1 MNRFQNRHASGQMR
15 VLGPALFL
23 VGAGA
28 WAVTEAAEPAYQ
40 AFFTGACPAAPGG
53 SNLENVCLAAGTG
66 ISGDSESSLNP
77 SQPLAGNDQPL
88 ARAREKAAALQ
99 NDNKDGPGQAGTA
112 APALQL
118 GPFSLLVNA
127 RGAWVDR
134 DASGGERGYD
144 GDTYS
149 VELGLDRRLS
159 PRTVVGGFVSYE
171 HDDLR
176 FDGEAATTFA
186 PPSNAGRTQVES
198 ASLVLFGVHNL
209 GDAAYLEAATGYG
222 VGDYR
227 FHRNAVAQDSNSTFT
242 IPVRTRGDSD
252 GRDYW
257 VSAGAGYEV
266 SRGAASYGV
275 FGRATWAR
283 AKIDGY
289 REKDLN
295 ASGLNLIV
303 EQAKRSSLTTTLGLR
318 AGRALSFDW
327 GVLVP
332 EARLEYEHEFEN
344 DPPSVAS
351 AFAVAPGASFSP
363 ARDKPDQD
371 WFNLAVGAQFILPGG
386 MMPFVEAE
394 ALLGQRNFDRYRLLL
409 GLRSEF

>member
-1 MNRFQNRHASGQMR
+1 MNRFQNRHGSARMR
-15 VLGPALFL
+15 VLGPTLFL

-40 AFFTGACPAAPGG
+40 AFFSGACPAAPGG

-77 SQPLAGNDQPL
+77 SQALAGNDQPL

-99 NDNKDGPGQAGTA
+99 NDNKDGPDPAGTA

-118 GPFSLLVNA
+118 GPFSLLLNA

-159 PRTVVGGFVSYE
+159 PRTVVGGFVSYAR
-171 HDDLR
+171 DDLR

-186 PPSNAGRTQVES
+186 PPSNAGSTQVDS
-198 ASLVLFGVHNL
+198 ASLVLFGAHNL
-209 GDAAYLEAATGYG
+209 SDAVYLEAAAGYG

-257 VSAGAGYEV
+257 VSAGAGYDL

-283 AKIDGY
+283 AQIDGY

-295 ASGLNLIV
+295 ASGFNLIV
-303 EQAKRSSLTTTLGLR
+303 GEAKRSSLTTTLGVR
-318 AGRALSFDW
+318 ASHAMSFDW

-332 EARLEYEHEFEN
+332 QARLEYEHEFKN
-344 DPPSVAS
+344 DPSSVSS
-351 AFAVAPGASFSP
+351 AFVAVPGASFSP

-386 MMPFVEAE
+386 LMPFVEAE
-394 ALLGQRNFDRYRLLL
+394 TLLGQRNVDRYRLLL